1 MKKEKLR
8 EKSYREKKIRGTKF
22 LQKID
27 KNYKEIEKDIDFSM
41 PTNQNSIDTEIISL

>member
-8 EKSYREKKIRGTKF
+8 EKSYQEKKIRGIKF

-27 KNYKEIEKDIDFSM
+27 KNYKEIEKDIRFLDADE
-41 PTNQNSIDTEIISL
+41 PKLHRYRNN